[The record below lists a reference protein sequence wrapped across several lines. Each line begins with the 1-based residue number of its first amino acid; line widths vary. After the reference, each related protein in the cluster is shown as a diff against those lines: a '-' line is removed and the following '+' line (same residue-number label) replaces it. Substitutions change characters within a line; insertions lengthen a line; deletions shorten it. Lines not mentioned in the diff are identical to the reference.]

1 MELTA
6 RWPIKQQT
14 TLEVHMSYKPAPAL
28 LAIALLGV
36 AGLCHADNGF
46 YIGGSLGDSM
56 QQFDDSTFDVHSTTT
71 GYKFAAGWRPL
82 SVFATELDYTNF
94 GRAYGGFDYAD
105 TDGVGLFALGFL
117 PIPVVDL
124 YGKLGVVDWRTDAQ
138 SPFLGFHRTGT
149 DLGYG
154 LGAGTSWGS
163 IGARIEYER
172 YEIQHASDMGL
183 ASVGLIW
190 TFF

>member
-1 MELTA
+1 
-6 RWPIKQQT
+6 
-14 TLEVHMSYKPAPAL
+14 MSYKPGVAL
-28 LAIALLGV
+28 LALVWLGA
-36 AGLCHADNGF
+36 AGSSHADTGF

-56 QQFDDSTFDVHSTTT
+56 QQFDADTFDVRSTTT

-82 SVFATELDYTNF
+82 SVLAAELDYTDF
-94 GRAYGGFDYAD
+94 GRAYGGVNYAD

-124 YGKLGVVDWRTDAQ
+124 YGKLGVVDWRTNAQ
-138 SPFLGFHRTGT
+138 SPFYGFHRTGT
-149 DLGYG
+149 DVGYG
-154 LGAGTSWGS
+154 FGAGTSWGS

-172 YEIQHASDMGL
+172 YEVQHATDMGL

>member
-6 RWPIKQQT
+6 RRPLKQQT
-14 TLEVHMSYKPAPAL
+14 TREVHMSYQPAPAL
-28 LAIALLGV
+28 LAIALLGA
-36 AGLCHADNGF
+36 AGVCQADNGF
-46 YIGGSLGDSM
+46 YVGGSLGDSM
-56 QQFDDSTFDVHSTTT
+56 QQFDDSTFDVRSTTT
-71 GYKFAAGWRPL
+71 GYKFAAGWRPM
-82 SVFATELDYTNF
+82 SVFAAELDYTNF
-94 GRAYGGFDYAD
+94 GRAYGGVNYAD

-154 LGAGTSWGS
+154 LGVGTSWGS
-163 IGARIEYER
+163 IGARVEYER
-172 YEIQHASDMGL
+172 YEVQHASDMGL
-183 ASVGLIW
+183 ASVGLVW